1 MADFLCDLHMHS
13 CLSPCGDSD
22 MTPYNL
28 VNMAKVMGLDALAL
42 TDHNS
47 SLNCPAA
54 ERAAKQA
61 GIAFVPGMELT
72 TSEEVHIVCLFPE
85 TAAALEFSELVSRR
99 MPKIQNRLDLF
110 GEQLIMDEAD
120 GVLGCVEHLLCT
132 ATFISI
138 NEVSELVGD
147 FGGVC
152 YPAHIDRPSFSV
164 ISNLGFFDPDWGFE
178 CAEISANADR
188 DRLLREHK
196 LLGGMRLV
204 RASDAHFLENVASGH
219 STFSLPECSP
229 TTLLRELA
237 KSPDK

>member
-54 ERAAKQA
+54 EKAARDA
-61 GIAFVPGMELT
+61 EITFIPGMELT

-110 GEQLIMDEAD
+110 GEQLIMDEGD
-120 GVLGCVEHLLCT
+120 GVLGCVENLLGT
-132 ATFISI
+132 ASFISI
-138 NEVSELVGD
+138 DEAASLVHG
-147 FGGVC
+147 FGGIC

-164 ISNLGFFDPDWGFE
+164 ISNLGFFDPSWDFD

-188 DRLLREHK
+188 DKLLSEHK
-196 LLGGMRLV
+196 ILRDMRLI
-204 RASDAHFLENVASGH
+204 RASDAHFLENVGSGCC
-219 STFSLPECSP
+219 TLSLDKCTPENI
-229 TTLLRELA
+229 LNVLGLNRI
-237 KSPDK
+237 